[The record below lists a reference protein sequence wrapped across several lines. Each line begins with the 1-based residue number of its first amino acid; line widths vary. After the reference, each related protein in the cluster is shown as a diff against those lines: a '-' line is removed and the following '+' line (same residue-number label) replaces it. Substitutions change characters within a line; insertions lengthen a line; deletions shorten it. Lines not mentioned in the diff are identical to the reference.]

1 MHGFP
6 SKVRRITW
14 DRVDISHS
22 DTHTMCSY
30 NAHTNPL
37 FSESKILKLGDLY
50 ELEVGKLMYDAI
62 RNTLPTPL
70 SFLYI
75 PNSTVHSHNTRQRHE
90 PHVQARRSMVA
101 TNSLTHKAH
110 GIWSATPHQ
119 IKELDTRS
127 KFKRSLKR
135 EMLTKYKLHM

>member
-1 MHGFP
+1 MNLKLANLCMMQYAIPYRRPYP
-6 SKVRRITW
+6 SYIFQT
-14 DRVDISHS
+14 
-22 DTHTMCSY
+22 
-30 NAHTNPL
+30 PL
-37 FSESKILKLGDLY
+37 F
-50 ELEVGKLMYDAI
+50 A
-62 RNTLPTPL
+62 LPTPL

-135 EMLTKYKLHM
+135 EMLTKYKLHRCVNYPRRLLGPV

>member
-1 MHGFP
+1 MY
-6 SKVRRITW
+6 VRTPY
-14 DRVDISHS
+14 DHVSVFFS
-22 DTHTMCSY
+22 FAYSMF
-30 NAHTNPL
+30 NL
-37 FSESKILKLGDLY
+37 FIIFTLIRTVGRARPRLTYLY

-101 TNSLTHKAH
+101 TNSLTHRAH

>member
-1 MHGFP
+1 
-6 SKVRRITW
+6 
-14 DRVDISHS
+14 
-22 DTHTMCSY
+22 
-30 NAHTNPL
+30 
-37 FSESKILKLGDLY
+37 
-50 ELEVGKLMYDAI
+50 MYDAI

-119 IKELDTRS
+119 IKELDTRRFLV
-127 KFKRSLKR
+127 KGGNSLG
-135 EMLTKYKLHM
+135 EMFHNVLQELIN

>member
-1 MHGFP
+1 
-6 SKVRRITW
+6 
-14 DRVDISHS
+14 
-22 DTHTMCSY
+22 
-30 NAHTNPL
+30 
-37 FSESKILKLGDLY
+37 
-50 ELEVGKLMYDAI
+50 MYDAI

-119 IKELDTRS
+119 IKELKT
-127 KFKRSLKR
+127 
-135 EMLTKYKLHM
+135 